1 MTGMGRPHAKT
12 DPRVRFFLLAVL
24 VVLVVLVMLE
34 VARRAYSAFS
44 VFLTTA

>member
-1 MTGMGRPHAKT
+1 MTDMGRPHAKT

-24 VVLVVLVMLE
+24 VVLVVLE
-34 VARRAYSAFS
+34 VERRAYSAFS